1 MPKKKTNTELI
12 NNYLEHIKKE
22 KKVSDGTI
30 KTYKNVGE
38 SLPFNLLSNQNT
50 IIKKL
55 KELYS
60 NANTLQLYLNMI
72 ILVRRFDNEETDKLI
87 KLRNSLKDEIVKIRK
102 DGLDELDD
110 KLPKFDYI
118 KTELNNL
125 NGIRYIL
132 NYLIINHGLRNGS
145 INLKMVKTLPAIEDR
160 TENYIMIKPKEALLN
175 INDYKTIETHGS
187 KQIKIKDTKFIE
199 ELKKLNLKP
208 NEYLFSKKDKSKIT
222 NTSTFNDKILNL
234 TIDKLGQNKLFK
246 IVIKDTLNRKDFDKL
261 EQLSQDR
268 GTSLEVLLK
277 SYNLHA
283 GHDDDKKEKV
293 KED

>member
-1 MPKKKTNTELI
+1 MPKKKTNKELI
-12 NNYLEHIKKE
+12 NNYLEHIKNE

-38 SLPFNLLSNQNT
+38 SLPFNLLSNQTT

-60 NANTLQLYLNMI
+60 NPNTLQLYLNMI

-102 DGLDELDD
+102 DGLDNLND
-110 KLPKFDYI
+110 KLPSFNYI

-132 NYLIINHGLRNGS
+132 NYLIIEHGLRNGS
-145 INLKMVKTLPAIEDR
+145 INLKMVKTLPPIPDR
-160 TENYIMIKPKEALLN
+160 TENYILLKGKEVLLN
-175 INDYKTIETHGS
+175 INDYKTEEKYGS
-187 KQIKIKDTKFIE
+187 KQFKIKDTKFIE

-208 NEYLFSKKDKSKIT
+208 NDYLFAKKNGDKIS
-222 NTSTFNDKILNL
+222 NVSTFNDKILNL
-234 TIDKLGQNKLFK
+234 SIQRLGQNKLFK
-246 IVIKDTLNRKDFDKL
+246 IVVKDTLNRKDFDKL
-261 EQLSQDR
+261 EQLSLDR

-283 GHDDDKKEKV
+283 GNDNEKEDKEK
-293 KED
+293 EN

>member
-1 MPKKKTNTELI
+1 MPKKKTNKELI
-12 NNYLEHIKKE
+12 NNYLEHIKNE
-22 KKVSDGTI
+22 KKVSEGTI

-38 SLPFNLLSNQNT
+38 SLPFNLLSNQT
-50 IIKKL
+50 VIIKKL

-102 DGLDELDD
+102 DNLDTLDQ
-110 KLPKFDYI
+110 KLPSFDYI
-118 KTELNNL
+118 KTELDNL

-132 NYLIINHGLRNGS
+132 NYLIINHGLRNKDM
-145 INLKMVKTLPAIEDR
+145 NLKMVKTLPAIPDR
-160 TENYIMIKPKEALLN
+160 TENYILLKPKEVLLN
-175 INDYKTIETHGS
+175 INSYKTEEKYGS
-187 KQIKIKDTKFIE
+187 KQFRIKDTKFIE

-208 NEYLFSKKDKSKIT
+208 NEYLFAKKNGDKID
-222 NTSTFNDKILNL
+222 NVSTFNDKILNL
-234 TIDKLGQNKLFK
+234 SINKLGQNKLFK
-246 IVIKDTLNRKDFDKL
+246 IVIKDTLNKKDFDKL
-261 EQLSQDR
+261 EQLSNDR

-283 GHDDDKKEKV
+283 GNDNEKEDKK
-293 KED
+293 D